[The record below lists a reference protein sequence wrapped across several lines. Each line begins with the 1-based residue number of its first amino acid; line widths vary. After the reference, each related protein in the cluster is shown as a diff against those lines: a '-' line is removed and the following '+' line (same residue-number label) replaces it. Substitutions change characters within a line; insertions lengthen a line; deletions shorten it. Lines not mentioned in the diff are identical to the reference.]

1 MKEQNGTKKEKIQGI
16 IIAVLSIIIVIGGAF
31 FASEMKYC
39 DVNEKEV
46 ELSEIGMSEFTT
58 LLNGEEA
65 SIIYLARPGCTYCQR
80 QEPIVKELISEYNL
94 VFHYL
99 NTDKLTSDE
108 MQSIFSIDEEL
119 FGENGEEFGTPTTWI
134 VKEGKIVDSLI
145 GLTQKESFEEFLH
158 NNELID

>member
-1 MKEQNGTKKEKIQGI
+1 MYDKN
-16 IIAVLSIIIVIGGAF
+16 LW
-31 FASEMKYC
+31 
-39 DVNEKEV
+39 KEV

-99 NTDKLTSDE
+99 NTDNLTSDE

-119 FGENGEEFGTPTTWI
+119 FGENGEEFGTPTTLI